1 MSLALEYTPRTA
13 GRPFTLGQVG
23 GVLEWGVTLGFLLVF
38 SGIFF
43 GPLLESKISA
53 SDTPLAKLLYYPIYA
68 LVIILA
74 LRRPMTTASS
84 FIRSFLLLLPVF
96 LAMASTFWSLDSG
109 YTFRRSIALMMT
121 TAFAIY
127 LASRYDWA
135 GLIEV
140 LAATYGLLAV
150 FSLLFVLL
158 VPDKGIMQ
166 TTHVGAW
173 SGLWWEKND
182 LGMNMAKATHLCLCA
197 LIFRPQRKWIWG
209 ALLLL
214 SVALVL
220 LSTSKT
226 SLLAMILAIGGVGA
240 LYIFKRSPI
249 IGIPLVYFGVIFG
262 TALVLGI
269 EFAPKFMFGL
279 IGKDP
284 TLTGRTDIWAAL
296 FAQIKDHPWFGH
308 GYAVFWL
315 DETGPAFWVRQ
326 RTEWLVPTAHN
337 GWLETW
343 LSIGLLGVFLFALTY
358 ISAII
363 AALRGVLR
371 DKTAYWALISTLVFF
386 LFSMSESNI
395 LQQNNLG
402 WIVFAATAAKL
413 FGAGPRRKNHRAEA
427 P

>member
-1 MSLALEYTPRTA
+1 MEYTPRTT

-23 GVLEWGVTLGFLLVF
+23 GVLEWAVIIGFLLVF

-43 GPLLESKISA
+43 GPLVESKISA
-53 SDTPLAKLLYYPIYA
+53 SDTSWAKLLYYPIYA
-68 LVIILA
+68 LVIVLA
-74 LRRPMTTASS
+74 LRRPMVTSKA

-96 LAMASTFWSLDSG
+96 LAIASTLWSIDSG
-109 YTFRRSIALMMT
+109 YTFRRSIALLMT

-150 FSLLFVLL
+150 FSLMFVLL

-166 TTHVGAW
+166 STHVGAW

-182 LGMNMAKATHLCLCA
+182 LGMNMAKAAHLCLCA
-197 LIFRPQRKWIWG
+197 WIFRPQRKWIWG

-226 SLLAMILAIGGVGA
+226 SLLAMILAFGGVGA
-240 LYIFKRSPI
+240 LYIFRRSPLV
-249 IGIPLVYFGVIFG
+249 GIPLVYFGVILG
-262 TALVLGI
+262 VALFLGI

-284 TLTGRTDIWAAL
+284 TLTGRTDIWEAL
-296 FAQIKDHPWFGH
+296 FAQIKDHPWLGH

-343 LSIGLLGVFLFALTY
+343 LSIGLIGVILFALTY
-358 ISAII
+358 LSAII
-363 AALRGVLR
+363 AALRGILR
-371 DKTAYWALISTLVFF
+371 GKTAYWALVSTLVFF
-386 LFSMSESNI
+386 LFSLSESNI

-413 FGAGPRRKNHRAEA
+413 FGAGPRNPNQRAEA